1 MTERRMVPSC
11 KADLCGTI
19 AAFVVPFALYV
30 FTMAPTVYGLDSAE
44 LTTGAYT
51 LGIVHSPGAPTYM
64 LLGHL
69 FSKIPI
75 GDVGF
80 RLNLLSALFGAATVT
95 VVYRIARELR
105 LSVAAAMIG
114 AGLLAFS
121 FYFWAW
127 ALVAELYAPH
137 AFFASAILLCLLR
150 WRKTQQAQSL
160 LAGALLFGVGC
171 GNHTSLVL
179 LLPGYAWLTFSVRPS
194 ILRRPR
200 LITTAVL
207 FALVGLSVFAYFP
220 LRQPATPQIDYV
232 STYFPEVDLRTPAG
246 LLWMLRGG
254 MFESLFFSLPL
265 AGMAGQGARFTHVLL
280 SNFTP
285 LGCGFAALGCWSLH
299 KRHRVTNTALAM
311 LFLVHSIFFLTYGA
325 LDKFWM
331 FSVSYVV
338 AAIWA
343 AAGVA
348 HAEQLLPRWTSRVPR
363 HVATGTGVACVLL
376 LVVVN
381 YPFLNLSHDTSAR
394 DFGVLLGSKMQHKAV
409 FFGLWEQTPIL
420 EYLQVAEGWRP
431 DISLHSAVFLDT
443 DRVRKIVEQSLADG
457 RPIYAS
463 RPELVPFP
471 DIACSTVLTN
481 NLYRLTIHEET
492 KGAQKTWQE
501 SDEW

>member
-1 MTERRMVPSC
+1 MSERRRVLSS
-11 KADLCGTI
+11 KADVYGTI
-19 AAFVVPFALYV
+19 AAFVVPFAVYV
-30 FTMAPTVYGLDSAE
+30 CTMAPTVYGLDSAE
-44 LTTGAYT
+44 LTTGACT

-69 FSKIPI
+69 VSKIPV
-75 GDVGF
+75 GDAGF

-105 LSVAAAMIG
+105 LSVDAALIG

-137 AFFASAILLCLLR
+137 AFFASTICLCLLR
-150 WRKTQQAQSL
+150 WRDTQQARFL
-160 LAGALLFGVGC
+160 LTGALLFGIGC

-179 LLPGYAWLTFSVRPS
+179 LLPGYAWLTFSVTPS

-200 LITTAVL
+200 LMTMAV
-207 FALVGLSVFAYFP
+207 FCAAVGLSVFAYLP
-220 LRQPATPQIDYV
+220 LRQSAQPQIDYV

-254 MFESLFFSLPL
+254 MFESLFFSLPP
-265 AGMAGQGARFTHVLL
+265 ADIAGQGVRFIHVLL

-285 LGCGFAALGCWSLH
+285 LGFGFAALGCWSLS
-299 KRHRVTNTALAM
+299 KRNRAINTALA
-311 LFLVHSIFFLTYGA
+311 LFFLVHSIFFLTYGA

-348 HAEQLLPRWTSRVPR
+348 HAEQLLPRWTSHIPR
-363 HVATGTGVACVLL
+363 HAARGTAAACVLL
-376 LVVVN
+376 LLVVN
-381 YPFLNLSHDTSAR
+381 YPLLNLSHDTSAR
-394 DFGVLLGSKMQHKAV
+394 DFGVFLGSKMEHRAV
-409 FFGLWEQTPIL
+409 FFGLWEQMPIL

-443 DRVRKIVEQSLADG
+443 ARVRKIVEQSLADG

-463 RPELVPFP
+463 RPELVPFSE
-471 DIACSTVLTN
+471 ITCSMILTN
-481 NLYRLTIHEET
+481 NLYLLTRHNET
-492 KGAQKTWQE
+492 KGAQTRWQE
-501 SDEW
+501 FDAW